1 MQRIRS
7 AQHVLEHEET
17 SVIAPMCKWK
27 KEKGE
32 GGNRRKMGTNILKRT
47 VIRGEDATNKDGT
60 NDRACKWVVH
70 LAQLVEIC
78 FIRRL
83 NLSFRSDFRS
93 SHKVSWYVERVRSPC
108 TRVTITLFMV
118 QIAPWRLR
126 LLFIADANHCP
137 VFYASL
143 SAGMYKAHA
152 LVACW
157 NNVSPIDVA
166 VYFIVQ
172 ACIQMHKIFITDWSK
187 KNIGKGSH

>member
-7 AQHVLEHEET
+7 AQRVLEHEET

-83 NLSFRSDFRS
+83 DLSFRSDFRS
-93 SHKVSWYVERVRSPC
+93 SHRVSWYVERVRSPC
-108 TRVTITLFMV
+108 TRVTIASHVVYGADRTVEIKIAVHRWRESLPGILRQFVSGDV
-118 QIAPWRLR
+118 QSSR
-126 LLFIADANHCP
+126 FG
-137 VFYASL
+137 
-143 SAGMYKAHA
+143 GM
-152 LVACW
+152 LE
-157 NNVSPIDVA
+157 
-166 VYFIVQ
+166 
-172 ACIQMHKIFITDWSK
+172 
-187 KNIGKGSH
+187 